1 MGAVHFSIDRRLL
14 ARLTEL
20 LPLKVFVETGT
31 YEGDSVEAATEFFD
45 ELHTIELSEELFGR
59 AADRFEG
66 SPQVHVHQGSSPDV
80 LGELSGR
87 LRRRSVLYWLDAHWC
102 GEGSARGEVECPLL
116 FELEAIGS
124 LAARSVVMIDDAR
137 LFLAPPPAPS
147 TPQQWPT
154 FSELLARLSALRSD
168 HELTVI
174 DDVIIFFPPG
184 IREPL
189 RSFARENAIDWL
201 AELTRGRDLDRAVK
215 RISALDAGLD
225 GVQAKVGKLQYEIA
239 DLSPQLSELQA
250 AVRETAAET
259 QAQAL
264 RAMQRQEALVA
275 RVEAVYERL
284 APLDAQEDLFR
295 RVLENA
301 RATQAHLD
309 ALRRKGPNAQR
320 LARPPRTR
328 LGARVHR
335 SRERALGRYRRTRSW
350 VWVWL
355 RRFRPSP
362 KVGSLEHH
370 EPMRLNVPRRY
381 ANVSPPADPPTVS
394 IVTPS
399 YNYGV
404 FLERTIRSVLD
415 QGYPALEYIVRDGG
429 SDDGTREILE
439 RYAPRL
445 ANWACEPDLGQANA
459 INRGMAHATGE
470 IMAYLNS
477 DDLLLPGSVSYVAS
491 YLAKHPEVDV
501 VYGHR
506 VLIDQ
511 DDMEIGRWVLPR
523 HDDALL
529 DWVDYV
535 PQETLFWRRGIWE
548 AVGGRMD
555 GEFRFALDWDLLLRF
570 RDADAKIV
578 RLPRFL
584 GAFRVHSAQK
594 TSAQADELGAVEM
607 ARLRSRVL
615 GREPE
620 RAEILHAMR
629 GYLVRHIILH
639 KLYRARIL
647 RY

>member
-31 YEGDSVEAATEFFD
+31 YEGDSVEAATAFFD
-45 ELHTIELSEELFGR
+45 ELHTIELSEELFAR
-59 AADRFEG
+59 AAERFEG
-66 SPQVHVHQGSSPDV
+66 SPRVHVHHGSSPDV
-80 LGELSGR
+80 LGGLSGR

-102 GEGSARGEVECPLL
+102 GEGSVGGEVECPLL

-124 LAARSVVMIDDAR
+124 LSARSVVMIDDAR

-147 TPQQWPT
+147 TPQQWPS

-168 HELTVI
+168 HELMVI
-174 DDVIIFFPPG
+174 DDIIVFFPPAIG
-184 IREPL
+184 EPL

-201 AELTRGRDLDRAVK
+201 AELTRGRERREAMEG
-215 RISALDAGLD
+215 ISARLEGQGEHA
-225 GVQAKVGKLQYEIA
+225 QRQA
-239 DLSPQLSELQA
+239 DLT
-250 AVRETAAET
+250 RE
-259 QAQAL
+259 
-264 RAMQRQEALVA
+264 
-275 RVEAVYERL
+275 
-284 APLDAQEDLFR
+284 
-295 RVLENA
+295 VLEHS
-301 RATQAHLD
+301 RATRAQLD
-309 ALRRKGPNAQR
+309 ALQREVGELRARRAP
-320 LARPPRTR
+320 L
-328 LGARVHR
+328 
-335 SRERALGRYRRTRSW
+335 RRRI
-350 VWVWL
+350 WL
-355 RRFRPSP
+355 WSRRFRPRP
-362 KVGSLEHH
+362 KLGRLEHH
-370 EPMRLNVPRRY
+370 GPMPVNVPRRY
-381 ANVSPPADPPTVS
+381 SDVSPPADPPTVS

-399 YNYGV
+399 YNYGA
-404 FLERTIRSVLD
+404 FLERTIHSVLD

-445 ANWACEPDLGQANA
+445 ANWACEPDSGQANA
-459 INRGMAHATGE
+459 INSGMAHATGE

-491 YLAKHPEVDV
+491 YLLKHPEVDV

-506 VLIDQ
+506 VLIDE

-529 DWVDYV
+529 DWVDFV

-548 AVGGRMD
+548 AAGGRMD
-555 GEFRFALDWDLLLRF
+555 EEFRFALDWDLLLRF
-570 RDADAKIV
+570 RDADARIV

-584 GAFRVHSAQK
+584 GAFRVHPAQK
-594 TSAQADELGAVEM
+594 TSAQAAELGKAETT
-607 ARLRSRVL
+607 RLRSRVL
-615 GREPE
+615 GREPK
-620 RAEILHAMR
+620 RPEIRRAMR
-629 GYLVRHIILH
+629 GYLRRHIVVD

>member
-14 ARLTEL
+14 GRLTEL

-31 YEGDSVEAATEFFD
+31 YEGDSVQAATEFFD
-45 ELHTIELSEELFGR
+45 ELHTIELSDELFTR
-59 AADRFEG
+59 AAERFEG
-66 SPQVHVHQGSSPDV
+66 SPQVQVHHGSSPDV
-80 LGELSGR
+80 LGELSVR

-124 LAARSVVMIDDAR
+124 LSGRSVVMIDDAR

-147 TPQQWPT
+147 NPQQWPT
-154 FSELLARLSALRSD
+154 FSDLLARLSALGPE

-174 DDVIIFFPPG
+174 DDVIVFFPPG

-201 AELTRGRDLDRAVK
+201 AELTRGRDLNRVVE
-215 RISALDAGLD
+215 RISALEGGVDR
-225 GVQAKVGKLQYEIA
+225 VQAKTGELHREIA
-239 DLSPQLSELQA
+239 EVGAQLRESQELA
-250 AVRETAAET
+250 RVTR
-259 QAQAL
+259 
-264 RAMQRQEALVA
+264 QRQETIVA

-284 APLDAQEDLFR
+284 APLDAQADFFR
-295 RVLENA
+295 RVLEHS
-301 RATQAHLD
+301 RATEARLD
-309 ALRRKGPNAQR
+309 ALRSDVEAVRAQR
-320 LARPPRTR
+320 LAGPRRRTVR
-328 LGARVHR
+328 LPAPLRR
-335 SRERALGRYRRTRSW
+335 WRNRALGRYRRARTW
-350 VWVWL
+350 IGVWL
-355 RRFRPSP
+355 RRFRPRP
-362 KVGSLEHH
+362 KLGSLEHH
-370 EPMRLNVPRRY
+370 EPMPLNLPRRY
-381 ANVSPPADPPTVS
+381 SKASPPADPPTVS

-399 YNYGV
+399 YKYGA

-415 QGYPALEYIVRDGG
+415 QGYPALEYIVRDAG
-429 SDDGTREILE
+429 SEDGSREILE

-445 ANWACEPDLGQANA
+445 THWASEPDSGQANA

-477 DDLLLPGSVSYVAS
+477 DDLLLPGSLSYVAS
-491 YLAKHPEVDV
+491 YLAKHPKVDV

-506 VLIDQ
+506 VLIDE
-511 DDMEIGRWVLPR
+511 DDMEIGRWVLPS
-523 HDDALL
+523 HDDGLL
-529 DWVDYV
+529 DWVDFV

-548 AVGGRMD
+548 AVGGQMD
-555 GEFRFALDWDLLLRF
+555 EEFRFALDWDLLLRF
-570 RDADAKIV
+570 RDAGAKIV
-578 RLPRFL
+578 RMPRFL
-584 GAFRVHSAQK
+584 GAFRVHAAQK
-594 TSAQADELGAVEM
+594 TSAQVEELGEGEM

-620 RAEILHAMR
+620 RAEILRAMR
-629 GYLVRHIILH
+629 GYLKRHIVLH